1 MNDAYYFLSN
11 LAAVGAAAVFFY
23 LIFWG

>member
-11 LAAVGAAAVFFY
+11 LAAVGAVAVFFY

>member
-11 LAAVGAAAVFFY
+11 LAAVGAAAVFLY